1 MGSSFGKMERSMK
14 ESLSM
19 ISVKAKELSPGLMA
33 DNILESGRVGN
44 NMEKEHTYLKTVL
57 ERMENGT
64 MAERYNG

>member
-1 MGSSFGKMERSMK
+1 
-14 ESLSM
+14 M

-44 NMEKEHTYLKTVL
+44 NMEKERTYLKTVL

-64 MAERYNG
+64 MEERYNGQNDQRALHEQI